1 MTAGAEEGI
10 RPAQESDLPAIV
22 SLYNDYILHSP
33 ATFHT
38 VPFSVEQRR
47 AWFDSHSASGL
58 YRLFSATAG
67 GSVVGFASSGPFHER
82 PAYASSVTLSVY
94 LAPGCT
100 GRGLGKR
107 LYGSL
112 IEAVRAA
119 GAHRA
124 YGGVTLPNPAS
135 ERLHLGL
142 GFRTVATYHEVG
154 MKFGV
159 YHSVR
164 WYELAL

>member
-1 MTAGAEEGI
+1 MIPKADAGI
-10 RPAQESDLPAIV
+10 RPAEGGDLPAIV
-22 SLYNDYILHSP
+22 ALYNHYILHSP

-38 VPFSVEQRR
+38 APFSVEQRR
-47 AWFDSHSASGL
+47 AWFDSHAASGAHCL
-58 YRLFSATAG
+58 LSAVVG
-67 GSVVGFASSGPFHER
+67 GRVVGFASSGAFHER
-82 PAYASSVTLSVY
+82 QAYATSVALSVY
-94 LAPGCT
+94 LATEHT
-100 GRGLGKR
+100 GHGIGRR
-107 LYGSL
+107 LYGAL

-142 GFRTVATYHEVG
+142 GFRSVATYDEVG
-154 MKFGV
+154 MKFGT

-164 WYELAL
+164 WFELRL